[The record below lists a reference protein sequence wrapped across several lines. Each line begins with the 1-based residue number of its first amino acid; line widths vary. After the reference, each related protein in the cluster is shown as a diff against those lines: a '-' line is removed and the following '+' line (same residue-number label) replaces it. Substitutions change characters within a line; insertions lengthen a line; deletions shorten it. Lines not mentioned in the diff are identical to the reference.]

1 MGDFFMNKNIE
12 FLDYIYQ
19 NAEMGVNGINQIVD
33 RVDNASLANL
43 MQEQKEEYDIIL
55 NEAKEIYKKYGK
67 EEKELGKI
75 TKITSYMMTE
85 MMIMS
90 KKGEDNAIAKMM
102 IEGSNKGIIEI
113 TEKINHFEDS
123 DQEIKDLAKKLLATE
138 QHNLDE
144 LKKYL

>member
-1 MGDFFMNKNIE
+1 MNKNIE

-43 MQEQKEEYDIIL
+43 MEEQKEEYDTIL

-85 MMIMS
+85 MMMMS
-90 KKGEDNAIAKMM
+90 KKGENNAIAKMM

-113 TEKINHFEDS
+113 TEKINHYDDADE
-123 DQEIKDLAKKLLATE
+123 EIVSLAKKLLATE